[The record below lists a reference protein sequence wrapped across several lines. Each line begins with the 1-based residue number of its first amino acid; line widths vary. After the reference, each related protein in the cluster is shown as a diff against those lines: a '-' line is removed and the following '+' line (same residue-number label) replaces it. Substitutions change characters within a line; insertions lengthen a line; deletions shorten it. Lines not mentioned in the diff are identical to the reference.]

1 MAGYWPSSFFFAF
14 SWTATK
20 SSVWKHKRGT
30 RLISSHPD
38 RTSLVN
44 KGFIIKIKQKRFR
57 FILIKKSIKKKAEKK
72 ANCVY
77 STINPQQSFV
87 FSLVW
92 LSSAAFCDTIAD
104 IVQKLRILQ
113 VCSTRRSKQVI
124 LSGQDGPMLPIR
136 TQDSLH
142 IAYERCQWYDTV
154 WCFKN

>member
-1 MAGYWPSSFFFAF
+1 MAGYWPSSFFFCVFMDRDEIECMKTQKRNSANIQP
-14 SWTATK
+14 SW
-20 SSVWKHKRGT
+20 
-30 RLISSHPD
+30 P
-38 RTSLVN
+38 N
-44 KGFIIKIKQKRFR
+44 KLGQQRIYYKDKAKRFR